1 MKKTLIALAAVAAT
15 TGAFA
20 QSSVAIYG
28 IVDAGISNAIGGATD
43 AQTGINEAAASRLG
57 FRGTEDLGGGL
68 KAVFRLEH
76 RFKPDTGAQSHPTA
90 FWHGNSTV
98 GLSSAALGT
107 VEFGRAFPA
116 AYYTAGGA
124 DVFSYDG
131 IASNHLTTTAGLS
144 IGTSSSANAVLP
156 SNATGA
162 KATDPN
168 HFGVGRFENGIFY
181 TSPNWSGF
189 SARVSVSAEESGA
202 AGAKAPVSAQLNYTT
217 GPFSVSVA
225 GLRTQADDSF
235 AIADFAY
242 NFGFLRANLAVSTSE
257 VDANGRDSSATVL
270 GLTAPMGPWT
280 FKASYAQL
288 KQERINAA
296 KVVVGGKTTTISQ
309 LGLGARYALSKRTD
323 LYTSFARDSKKTAG
337 DADKTGYEFGVKHM
351 F

>member
-28 IVDAGISNAIGGATD
+28 LVDVGISNAIGGAVD
-43 AQTGINEAAASRLG
+43 AETGVNEAAPSRIG

-76 RFKPDTGAQSHPTA
+76 RFKPDTGAQAHPTA

-107 VEFGRAFPA
+107 IELGRAFPA

-124 DVFSYDG
+124 DPFTYDG
-131 IASNHLTTTAGLS
+131 IAHNITGTSAGLGA
-144 IGTSSSANAVLP
+144 GTSNNSA
-156 SNATGA
+156 GI
-162 KATDPN
+162 
-168 HFGVGRFENGIFY
+168 GRFENGVFY
-181 TSPNWSGF
+181 TSPNWNGF
-189 SARVSVSAEESGA
+189 SGRVSWAAKETSA
-202 AGAKAPVSAQLNYTT
+202 AGAKDPVSAQLNYTT

-225 GLRTQADDSF
+225 GLSTQGDDSF

-257 VDANGRDSSATVL
+257 INATGRDSTGTVL

-280 FKASYAQL
+280 FKASYARL
-288 KQERINAA
+288 KQDNLVTGNED
-296 KVVVGGKTTTISQ
+296 TTVSQ
-309 LGLGARYALSKRTD
+309 LGVGARYALSKRTD
-323 LYTSFARDSKKTAG
+323 VYTSFARDSKKTTG
-337 DADKTGYEFGVKHM
+337 DEDKSGFEFGVKHT

>member
-20 QSSVAIYG
+20 QSSVTIYG
-28 IVDAGISNAIGGATD
+28 LVDAGISNSIASKKIQNSGAD
-43 AQTGINEAAASRLG
+43 ADPETGIDNAAPSRIG
-57 FRGTEDLGGGL
+57 FRGSEDLGGGL
-68 KAVFRLEH
+68 KAIFRLEH
-76 RFKPDTGAQSHPTA
+76 RFNVDTGEIGHRTA

-98 GLSSAALGT
+98 GLSSADLGT
-107 VEFGRAFPA
+107 VELGRAFPA

-144 IGTSSSANAVLP
+144 IGTSNTSK
-156 SNATGA
+156 GI
-162 KATDPN
+162 
-168 HFGVGRFENGIFY
+168 GRFENGVFY
-181 TSPNWSGF
+181 TSPNWNGF
-189 SARVSVSAEESGA
+189 SGRLSWAAKETKA
-202 AGAKAPVSAQLNYTT
+202 AGAKDPVSAQLNYTT
-217 GPFSVSVA
+217 GPFSVSVG
-225 GLRTQADDSF
+225 GLTTQGDDSF

-257 VDANGRDSSATVL
+257 ENANGRDSSATVL

-288 KQERINAA
+288 KQERVNAA
-296 KVVVGGKTTTISQ
+296 NAVVGGKTTTVSQ

-323 LYTSFARDSKKTAG
+323 LYTSFARDSKQPV
-337 DADKTGYEFGVKHM
+337 DKSGYEFGVKHM

>member
-20 QSSVAIYG
+20 QSSVTIYG
-28 IVDAGISNAIGGATD
+28 LVDAGISNSIASKKIQNSGAD
-43 AQTGINEAAASRLG
+43 ADPETGIDNAAPSRIG
-57 FRGTEDLGGGL
+57 FRGSEDLGGGL
-68 KAVFRLEH
+68 KAIFRLEH
-76 RFKPDTGAQSHPTA
+76 RFNVDTGAQGNAA

-98 GLSSAALGT
+98 GLSSDTLGT
-107 VEFGRAFPA
+107 VELGRAFPA

-144 IGTSSSANAVLP
+144 IGTSNTSK
-156 SNATGA
+156 GI
-162 KATDPN
+162 
-168 HFGVGRFENGIFY
+168 GRFENGVFY
-181 TSPNWSGF
+181 TSPNWNGF
-189 SARVSVSAEESGA
+189 SGRLSWAAKETNA
-202 AGAKAPVSAQLNYTT
+202 AGAKDPVSAQLNYTT
-217 GPFSVSVA
+217 GPFSVSVG
-225 GLRTQADDSF
+225 GLTTQGDDSF

-257 VDANGRDSSATVL
+257 ENANGRDSNATVL

-288 KQERINAA
+288 KQERVNAA
-296 KVVVGGKTTTISQ
+296 NAVVGGKTTTVSQ

-323 LYTSFARDSKKTAG
+323 LYTSFARDSKQPV
-337 DADKTGYEFGVKHM
+337 DKSGYEFGVKHM

>member
-20 QSSVAIYG
+20 QSSVTIYG
-28 IVDAGISNAIGGATD
+28 LVDAGISNSIASKKIQNSGAD
-43 AQTGINEAAASRLG
+43 ADPETGIDNAAPSRIG
-57 FRGTEDLGGGL
+57 FRGSEDLGGGL
-68 KAVFRLEH
+68 KAIFRLEH
-76 RFKPDTGAQSHPTA
+76 RFNVDTGAIGHPTA

-98 GLSSAALGT
+98 GLSSADLGT
-107 VEFGRAFPA
+107 VELGRAFPA

-131 IASNHLTTTAGLS
+131 IASNHLTSTAGLS
-144 IGTSSSANAVLP
+144 IGTSNTSK
-156 SNATGA
+156 GI
-162 KATDPN
+162 
-168 HFGVGRFENGIFY
+168 GRFENGVFY
-181 TSPNWSGF
+181 TSPNWNGF
-189 SARVSVSAEESGA
+189 SGRLSWAAKETNA
-202 AGAKAPVSAQLNYTT
+202 AGAKDPVSAQLNYTT
-217 GPFSVSVA
+217 GPFSVSVG
-225 GLRTQADDSF
+225 GLTTQGDDSF

-257 VDANGRDSSATVL
+257 ENANGRDSNATVL

-288 KQERINAA
+288 KQERVNAA
-296 KVVVGGKTTTISQ
+296 NAVVGGKTTTVSQ

-323 LYTSFARDSKKTAG
+323 LYTSFARDSKQPV
-337 DADKTGYEFGVKHM
+337 DKSGYEFGVKHM

>member
-28 IVDAGISNAIGGATD
+28 LVDVGISNAIGGAVD
-43 AQTGINEAAASRLG
+43 AETGVNEAAASRIG

-76 RFKPDTGAQSHPTA
+76 RFKPDTGEVGHKPAPGTNQSQS

-98 GLSSAALGT
+98 GLSSADLGT
-107 VEFGRAFPA
+107 VELGRAFPA

-144 IGTSSSANAVLP
+144 IGTSNTSK
-156 SNATGA
+156 GI
-162 KATDPN
+162 
-168 HFGVGRFENGIFY
+168 GRFENGVFY
-181 TSPNWSGF
+181 TSPNWNGF
-189 SARVSVSAEESGA
+189 SGRLSWAAKETNA
-202 AGAKAPVSAQLNYTT
+202 AGAKDPVSAQLNYTT
-217 GPFSVSVA
+217 GPFSVSVG
-225 GLRTQADDSF
+225 GLTTQGDDSF

-257 VDANGRDSSATVL
+257 INATGRDSTGTVL

-280 FKASYAQL
+280 FKASYARL
-288 KQERINAA
+288 KQDNLVTGNED
-296 KVVVGGKTTTISQ
+296 TTVSQ
-309 LGLGARYALSKRTD
+309 LGVGARYALSKRTD
-323 LYTSFARDSKKTAG
+323 VYTSFARDSKKTTG
-337 DADKTGYEFGVKHM
+337 DEDKSGFEFGVKHT